1 MNNGLIVSVSPHY
14 HKQGATTQRVMRDVL
29 IALIPALIA
38 SVIIFGF
45 RSLLLVAVSAAN
57 CVLLEFVWNKLFK
70 KEQTIADLSAVVTGV
85 LIAYNVPVTMPIW
98 QLLIG
103 DFIAVIIVKMLF
115 GGLGCNFVNPALVGR
130 LAMMLSFTES
140 MTDYLHTVT
149 APGVD
154 LLAGATPLAASGL
167 DMSSFMTLFLGNHGG
182 VLGETCALALLIG
195 GVYLV
200 VRGVI
205 KVTIPVCFIA
215 GTFVFTVLFNGFD
228 VTGAFL
234 SLFSGGLLLGA
245 FFMATDY
252 VTSPLTTKGRDPR
265 ICQLRRGRFLRRA
278 ADEPAGALHQRGLP
292 DKACGRCQGVMEKK
306 NTFWTEMARPVVV
319 LVVICLVASALL
331 GFTNAKT
338 APVIEENIRIEAEKT
353 RKEVLPAASEFTELE
368 VSEELKANG
377 VTGIFEGDNG
387 TGYVVTAEKTG
398 YGGAVVVTVGFDT
411 EGKILSVKANVSTET
426 QGVGS
431 KVGEASMLEK
441 FEGLS
446 GDVSGV
452 TLKTGATFTSNAV
465 RDGVQAAC
473 AAIAAIQ

>member
-1 MNNGLIVSVSPHY
+1 
-14 HKQGATTQRVMRDVL
+14 
-29 IALIPALIA
+29 
-38 SVIIFGF
+38 
-45 RSLLLVAVSAAN
+45 
-57 CVLLEFVWNKLFK
+57 
-70 KEQTIADLSAVVTGV
+70 
-85 LIAYNVPVTMPIW
+85 
-98 QLLIG
+98 
-103 DFIAVIIVKMLF
+103 
-115 GGLGCNFVNPALVGR
+115 
-130 LAMMLSFTES
+130 
-140 MTDYLHTVT
+140 
-149 APGVD
+149 
-154 LLAGATPLAASGL
+154 
-167 DMSSFMTLFLGNHGG
+167 
-182 VLGETCALALLIG
+182 
-195 GVYLV
+195 
-200 VRGVI
+200 
-205 KVTIPVCFIA
+205 
-215 GTFVFTVLFNGFD
+215 
-228 VTGAFL
+228 
-234 SLFSGGLLLGA
+234 
-245 FFMATDY
+245 
-252 VTSPLTTKGRDPR
+252 
-265 ICQLRRGRFLRRA
+265 
-278 ADEPAGALHQRGLP
+278 
-292 DKACGRCQGVMEKK
+292 MEKK

-331 GFTNAKT
+331 GLTNAKT

-353 RKEVLPAASEFTELE
+353 RKEVLPAASEFAELN

>member
-1 MNNGLIVSVSPHY
+1 
-14 HKQGATTQRVMRDVL
+14 
-29 IALIPALIA
+29 
-38 SVIIFGF
+38 
-45 RSLLLVAVSAAN
+45 
-57 CVLLEFVWNKLFK
+57 
-70 KEQTIADLSAVVTGV
+70 
-85 LIAYNVPVTMPIW
+85 
-98 QLLIG
+98 
-103 DFIAVIIVKMLF
+103 
-115 GGLGCNFVNPALVGR
+115 
-130 LAMMLSFTES
+130 
-140 MTDYLHTVT
+140 
-149 APGVD
+149 
-154 LLAGATPLAASGL
+154 
-167 DMSSFMTLFLGNHGG
+167 
-182 VLGETCALALLIG
+182 
-195 GVYLV
+195 
-200 VRGVI
+200 
-205 KVTIPVCFIA
+205 
-215 GTFVFTVLFNGFD
+215 
-228 VTGAFL
+228 
-234 SLFSGGLLLGA
+234 
-245 FFMATDY
+245 
-252 VTSPLTTKGRDPR
+252 
-265 ICQLRRGRFLRRA
+265 
-278 ADEPAGALHQRGLP
+278 
-292 DKACGRCQGVMEKK
+292 MEKK

-338 APVIEENIRIEAEKT
+338 APVIEDNIRIEAEKT

-368 VSEELKANG
+368 ANG

>member
-1 MNNGLIVSVSPHY
+1 
-14 HKQGATTQRVMRDVL
+14 
-29 IALIPALIA
+29 
-38 SVIIFGF
+38 
-45 RSLLLVAVSAAN
+45 
-57 CVLLEFVWNKLFK
+57 
-70 KEQTIADLSAVVTGV
+70 
-85 LIAYNVPVTMPIW
+85 
-98 QLLIG
+98 
-103 DFIAVIIVKMLF
+103 
-115 GGLGCNFVNPALVGR
+115 
-130 LAMMLSFTES
+130 
-140 MTDYLHTVT
+140 
-149 APGVD
+149 
-154 LLAGATPLAASGL
+154 
-167 DMSSFMTLFLGNHGG
+167 
-182 VLGETCALALLIG
+182 
-195 GVYLV
+195 
-200 VRGVI
+200 
-205 KVTIPVCFIA
+205 
-215 GTFVFTVLFNGFD
+215 
-228 VTGAFL
+228 
-234 SLFSGGLLLGA
+234 
-245 FFMATDY
+245 
-252 VTSPLTTKGRDPR
+252 
-265 ICQLRRGRFLRRA
+265 
-278 ADEPAGALHQRGLP
+278 
-292 DKACGRCQGVMEKK
+292 MEKK

-353 RKEVLPAASEFTELE
+353 RKEVLPAASEFAELN

-377 VTGIFEGDNG
+377 
-387 TGYVVTAEKTG
+387 VVTAEKTG

>member
-1 MNNGLIVSVSPHY
+1 
-14 HKQGATTQRVMRDVL
+14 
-29 IALIPALIA
+29 
-38 SVIIFGF
+38 
-45 RSLLLVAVSAAN
+45 
-57 CVLLEFVWNKLFK
+57 
-70 KEQTIADLSAVVTGV
+70 
-85 LIAYNVPVTMPIW
+85 
-98 QLLIG
+98 
-103 DFIAVIIVKMLF
+103 
-115 GGLGCNFVNPALVGR
+115 
-130 LAMMLSFTES
+130 
-140 MTDYLHTVT
+140 
-149 APGVD
+149 
-154 LLAGATPLAASGL
+154 
-167 DMSSFMTLFLGNHGG
+167 
-182 VLGETCALALLIG
+182 
-195 GVYLV
+195 
-200 VRGVI
+200 
-205 KVTIPVCFIA
+205 
-215 GTFVFTVLFNGFD
+215 
-228 VTGAFL
+228 
-234 SLFSGGLLLGA
+234 
-245 FFMATDY
+245 
-252 VTSPLTTKGRDPR
+252 
-265 ICQLRRGRFLRRA
+265 
-278 ADEPAGALHQRGLP
+278 
-292 DKACGRCQGVMEKK
+292 MEKK

-368 VSEELKANG
+368 ELKASG

>member
-1 MNNGLIVSVSPHY
+1 
-14 HKQGATTQRVMRDVL
+14 
-29 IALIPALIA
+29 
-38 SVIIFGF
+38 
-45 RSLLLVAVSAAN
+45 
-57 CVLLEFVWNKLFK
+57 
-70 KEQTIADLSAVVTGV
+70 
-85 LIAYNVPVTMPIW
+85 
-98 QLLIG
+98 
-103 DFIAVIIVKMLF
+103 
-115 GGLGCNFVNPALVGR
+115 
-130 LAMMLSFTES
+130 
-140 MTDYLHTVT
+140 
-149 APGVD
+149 
-154 LLAGATPLAASGL
+154 
-167 DMSSFMTLFLGNHGG
+167 
-182 VLGETCALALLIG
+182 
-195 GVYLV
+195 
-200 VRGVI
+200 
-205 KVTIPVCFIA
+205 
-215 GTFVFTVLFNGFD
+215 
-228 VTGAFL
+228 
-234 SLFSGGLLLGA
+234 
-245 FFMATDY
+245 
-252 VTSPLTTKGRDPR
+252 
-265 ICQLRRGRFLRRA
+265 
-278 ADEPAGALHQRGLP
+278 
-292 DKACGRCQGVMEKK
+292 MEKK

-398 YGGAVVVTVGFDT
+398 YGGAALECSTGGFGGDLKVLVGFDT

-473 AAIAAIQ
+473 AAVAAIQ